1 MAHKFGLQPAME
13 SLANRVRR
21 LPDRI
26 SVAVRISACHGKR
39 LVAQE
44 VPYGE
49 RVRARL

>member
-1 MAHKFGLQPAME
+1 MAREFGRQPTME
-13 SLANRVRR
+13 SLANCFRGM
-21 LPDRI
+21 PDRI